1 MHTPPLIIM
10 RLGAGLEW
18 SAHSMES
25 HGSMESHPSLSKPQA
40 AHPLSHP
47 VSPVESWPLAL
58 ELGPEACAVG
68 YYVHCSSHC
77 LPAHGG
83 VGGRGGGMEEDTHFH
98 HDAGN
103 RMLPFTSPITPISGR
118 GKSGHSEPQQQL
130 QAGVGGWL

>member
-1 MHTPPLIIM
+1 MRTPPLIIM
-10 RLGAGLEW
+10 RLGARLEW

-25 HGSMESHPSLSKPQA
+25 HGSMESHPSLSKTQA
-40 AHPLSHP
+40 AHSLSHP

-68 YYVHCSSHC
+68 YCVHCSSHC

-98 HDAGN
+98 NSGN
-103 RMLPFTSPITPISGR
+103 SLPPVTSPITPISGR
-118 GKSGHSEPQQQL
+118 EKSGHSEPQQQL
-130 QAGVGGWL
+130 QAGVGGGL